1 MTAATTTRVE
11 TAPYARATGVTRY
24 RKVLWLL
31 TSRDLKVRYST
42 SKLGYLW
49 SILDPLLM
57 SAIYF
62 FVFTVVFHRHV
73 GETPYIIFLLTG
85 LLPWQWFNGAVSDS
99 TKAFISDAK
108 LVRSTKIPRTIWVN
122 RIVLSKGIE
131 FLFSLPV
138 LAIFALFTHAG
149 VGWHTLLFPVAIV
162 LQGVFITGV
171 SLIIAPLVVFF
182 RDLERATKLILRFL
196 FYASPIIY
204 GTKNLPE
211 RYHLLASFNPLTG
224 IFGMYRSA
232 FFSDQFS
239 LRDSV
244 IAAVVSFVLLAVGIL
259 VFRASERAVL
269 KEI

>member
-1 MTAATTTRVE
+1 MTTATPARTTT
-11 TAPYARATGVTRY
+11 TATPSPRATGFARY

-31 TSRDLKVRYST
+31 TSRDLKVRYAT
-42 SKLGYLW
+42 SKLGYVW

-57 SAIYF
+57 SAIYY

-73 GETPYIIFLLTG
+73 GETPYIIFLLSG

-99 TKAFISDAK
+99 TRAFISDAK

-138 LAIFALFTHAG
+138 LAIFAVFTHAP

-162 LQGVFITGV
+162 LQGVFIPGV
-171 SLIIAPLVVFF
+171 GLIIAPIVVFF

-204 GTKNLPE
+204 GTNNLPE
-211 RYHLLASFNPLTG
+211 RLHLLASFNPLTG

-232 FFSDQFS
+232 FFSNQFS
-239 LRDSV
+239 LEESA
-244 IAAVVSFVLLAVGIL
+244 IGAVMSFVFL
-259 VFRASERAVL
+259 
-269 KEI
+269 